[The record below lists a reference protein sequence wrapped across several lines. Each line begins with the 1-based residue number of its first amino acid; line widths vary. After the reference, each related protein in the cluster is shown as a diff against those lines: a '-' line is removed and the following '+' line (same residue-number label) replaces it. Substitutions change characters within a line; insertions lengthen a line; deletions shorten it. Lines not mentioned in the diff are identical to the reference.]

1 MGSAIDGETRRSP
14 RIADLVARCA
24 REFGNGRSLGGPRDR
39 TWAHTVLDGR
49 RFREISRITLDE
61 SARRLK
67 NSRMALYA
75 IRGRSRNA
83 SHASMTPAAATT
95 GSITRL
101 TRYQP
106 KWASIAPETN
116 EPIAMVPKM
125 RKSLKACTLV
135 RSSGR

>member
-49 RFREISRITLDE
+49 RFREIPRI
-61 SARRLK
+61 
-67 NSRMALYA
+67 
-75 IRGRSRNA
+75 A

-106 KWASIAPETN
+106 KWVSIAPETN
-116 EPIAMVPKM
+116 EPIAMT
-125 RKSLKACTLV
+125 SE
-135 RSSGR
+135 